1 MRNRIISGIFSFII
15 NMIES
20 QGKED
25 AGLVGDDGK
34 IFASRYA
41 FSEYGKYLR

>member
-1 MRNRIISGIFSFII
+1 MKNKIMNGIFSFII
-15 NMIES
+15 KMIES

-25 AGLVGDDGK
+25 AGLIGDEGK